1 MESENPT
8 YLRQFSHFFFLSF
21 LFALFLANKLFLIKV
36 SIFLYSVS
44 VLSST
49 SGFSKLNI
57 PFDAENRK
65 KKNPEYVFKQWNKEP
80 KTWSRMEEL
89 GECVAAE
96 LPQLTYYR
104 LQIKANHSVA

>member
-65 KKNPEYVFKQWNKEP
+65 KKTLNMYSNNGTKSLKHGQEWKN
-80 KTWSRMEEL
+80 L
-89 GECVAAE
+89 GSAWQQSS
-96 LPQLTYYR
+96 P
-104 LQIKANHSVA
+104 N